1 MADPV
6 IEALADVCSAWPAL
20 VPPNRIA
27 VSQGASENLII
38 KRPGGGGG
46 PLSLLETP
54 YMVDPMDTLGSRLH
68 EAVCFVGPA
77 QSGKTV
83 NLGEGWMAHNVV
95 NDPGD
100 MLMVQMTEAKAREYS
115 QKRINRAIQNSPTL
129 RRLLGV
135 SGTDDNV
142 FDKAFRNGMAIK
154 FGWPTATNFSST
166 DYRYVFGTD
175 YDRWPD
181 NIDEEGDGWGLMLA
195 RIRTFLSRGKVCVE
209 SSPGRPIV
217 DPSWKPSTPHEA
229 PPVTGIL
236 GIYNRSDRRRW
247 YWKCPHCRE
256 WFEATPGLSLF
267 NLPPFEEL
275 VEEIRYLDLDTMA
288 RQYARAVCPKS
299 GCLVAAPERERMN
312 RGGRWLADG
321 LSIDHLD
328 RISGNARTSSIAGF
342 WLGGAAA
349 TYISWEKLI
358 RKYLQAVLEYALNGN
373 ELPLQTTTNVDQ
385 GAPYASRHIVEAAR
399 DGLSAAKHDA
409 DMPRYIVPK
418 EARFLVASV
427 DVQGGRNARFEVQV
441 HAVGKHKEQWLV
453 DRYAIKESKR
463 EGMGQEFAPID
474 PASYEGD
481 WDALTEKVV
490 LSTYRLED
498 GREMRVRLTVVDSGG
513 EDGVTDKAYAW
524 YRRVRKAGLASRVR
538 LTKGN
543 KTRTDW
549 FVRESMVGGT
559 NSKNADVPLY
569 LIEPNK
575 FKDMVLAG
583 RQRRTPGPGYYHF
596 PVPKGPTNPEGWLP
610 QSFFDELT
618 AEVRGEDGV
627 WERIRKRNET
637 LDCCVMILAGCT
649 ILGVDK
655 PGFWDRP
662 PDWAMPIDEGNPDVI
677 TAVERREVK
686 ATILQPANAQPMQ
699 RRVSRSAYLGG

>member
-1 MADPV
+1 MPDPV
-6 IEALADVCSAWPAL
+6 IEALSDICSAWPAL
-20 VPPNRIA
+20 VPPNRIP
-27 VSQGASENLII
+27 VSQGAAENLII

-46 PLSLLETP
+46 PLSLTETP
-54 YMVDPMDTLGSRLH
+54 YMPEPMNMLGSRLH

-83 NLGEGWMAHNVV
+83 SLGEGWMAHNVA

-115 QKRINRAIQNSPTL
+115 QKRITRAIQNSPSL

-135 SGTDDNV
+135 SGADDNV
-142 FDKAFRNGMAIK
+142 FDKAFRNGMAVK

-181 NIDEEGDGWGLMLA
+181 NIDEEGDGWGLMLP

-217 DPSWKPSTPHEA
+217 DPSWSPSTPHEA
-229 PPVTGIL
+229 PPVTGVL

-256 WFEATPGLSLF
+256 WFEAAPGLSLF
-267 NLPPFEEL
+267 NLPSFEEL
-275 VEEIRYLDLDTMA
+275 AEEIRYLDLDKLA

-312 RGGRWLADG
+312 RAGRWLADG
-321 LSIDHLD
+321 LSIDALD
-328 RISGNARTSSIAGF
+328 RVSGNARTSSIAGF

-385 GAPYASRHIVEAAR
+385 GAPYMSRHLVEAAR
-399 DGLSAAKHDA
+399 DGLTAARHD
-409 DMPRYIVPK
+409 DGMERYVVPA
-418 EARFLVASV
+418 EARLLVASV
-427 DVQGGRNARFEVQV
+427 DVQGGRNARFEVEV

-453 DRYAIKESKR
+453 DRYAITRSKR
-463 EGMGQEFAPID
+463 EGMGEEFAPID

-481 WDALTEKVV
+481 WDLLTEKVV
-490 LSTYRLED
+490 LATYKMAD
-498 GREMRVRLTVVDSGG
+498 GRELRVKRTVVDSGG

-524 YRRVRKAGLASRVR
+524 FRRLRKAGLASRVR
-538 LTKGN
+538 LTKGSKN
-543 KTRTDW
+543 RHDW
-549 FVRESMVGGT
+549 FVRESMVGHPV
-559 NSKNADVPLY
+559 KDIPL
-569 LIEPNK
+569 LHFEPNK
-575 FKDMVLAG
+575 FKDMVAAG

-596 PVPKGPTNPEGWLP
+596 PKPKGPGNETGWLP

-618 AEVRGEDGV
+618 AEVRNDEGV
-627 WERIRKRNET
+627 WEQIRKRNES
-637 LDCCVMILAGCT
+637 LDLCCMVLVGCMD
-649 ILGVDK
+649 LGLDK
-655 PGFWDRP
+655 PGFWDAP
-662 PDWAMPIDEGNPDVI
+662 PPWAMPLDQNSEVV
-677 TAVERREVK
+677 TAEQRREGK
-686 ATILQPANAQPMQ
+686 ATLLQPAEAAPIA
-699 RRVSRSAYLGG
+699 RRVSRSSYLG